1 MTKILSFTDY
11 HHNPVHLSFSK
22 APFSLSPKH
31 VWVICR
37 SNGKWLLTDH
47 PERGIEF
54 PGGKVE
60 EEEAAEQ
67 AAVREVFEETGAIL
81 SCITYIGQYMVEGKG
96 ATIIKNI
103 YYGEIDTIIPQ
114 ENYHETNGPVLLERL
129 PSDIKEDPRFSFMMK
144 DDVLVYSLSKIKHY
158 HL

>member
-1 MTKILSFTDY
+1 MISFTDY

-22 APFSLSPKH
+22 MPFSSVPKH
-31 VWVICR
+31 VWIICR
-37 SNGKWLLTDH
+37 FNGKWLLTDH
-47 PERGIEF
+47 PERGLEF

-67 AAVREVFEETGAIL
+67 AAVREVFEETGAEV
-81 SCITYIGQYMVEGKG
+81 SHITYIGQYMVEGKG

-103 YYGEIDTIIPQ
+103 YYGKIKAIIPQ
-114 ENYHETNGPVLLERL
+114 ENYHETNGPVLLEEL
-129 PSDIKEDPRFSFMMK
+129 PNDIRYHDRFSFMMK
-144 DDVLVYSLSKIKHY
+144 DDVLVYSLNQIKQY